1 MKITES
7 VGYLCELSDK
17 EAAMVNAIAERD
29 GITPEEAIEKAIK
42 NFLESG
48 VQTPSADKEAS
59 AA

>member
-1 MKITES
+1 MKISES
-7 VGYLCELSDK
+7 IGYFCELSEE

-42 NFLESG
+42 NFLKSG
-48 VQTPSADKEAS
+48 VQTPNADKESS